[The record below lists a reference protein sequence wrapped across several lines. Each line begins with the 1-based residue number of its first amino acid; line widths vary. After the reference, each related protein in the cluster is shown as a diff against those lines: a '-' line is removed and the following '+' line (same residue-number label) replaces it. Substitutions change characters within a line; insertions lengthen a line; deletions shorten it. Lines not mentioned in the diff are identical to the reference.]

1 MGKKKRIRCK
11 LCDFI
16 CFSMDDYVSHL
27 EDKHP
32 ESIPEGMDGWQFAYY
47 LKTRRT
53 NGNCVVCKK
62 PTDWNSVTHK
72 YNRFCNN
79 PACKN
84 KYREIFKSRMIGKY
98 GKTSLLNDPEQQKK
112 MLANRKISGT
122 YMWRDHAHRSTYTGS
137 YEKSFLEFLDK
148 VLNFDPNDVITPSP
162 HTFYYEYEGKTHFY
176 IPDMFIPSLNLE
188 VEIKDGG
195 NNPNTHSKIMA
206 VDKVKEQLKDD
217 VMKTSSFNYIK
228 IVNKENEKFLEF
240 LEVLKS
246 KDDNDDKPII
256 MTEASEIDSS
266 ALSVLEYVKTIA
278 DGLHEIN
285 E

>member
-122 YMWRDHAHRSTYTGS
+122 YKMKDGQEKTYTGS
-137 YEKSFLEFLDK
+137 YELEALKFMDK
-148 VLNFDPNDVITPSP
+148 IMN
-162 HTFYYEYEGKTHFY
+162 
-176 IPDMFIPSLNLE
+176 
-188 VEIKDGG
+188 IKD
-195 NNPNTHSKIMA
+195 IVW
-206 VDKVKEQLKDD
+206 VD
-217 VMKTSSFNYIK
+217 
-228 IVNKENEKFLEF
+228 
-240 LEVLKS
+240 
-246 KDDNDDKPII
+246 
-256 MTEASEIDSS
+256 
-266 ALSVLEYVKTIA
+266 
-278 DGLHEIN
+278 
-285 E
+285 